1 MMERLTKRIPVPKEE
16 RKVVVFT
23 QGKYSDTIP
32 AEMTHDDIRKVL
44 LKLAEYEDLEE
55 QGLLLRLP
63 CAENTTVYVIEDDCT
78 ELSDYCRRKG
88 NCKDCPCRDL
98 HIEPEMFSLS
108 GIVLRLKDFGK
119 TVFLTQSEAEQKLKE
134 MRGVED
140 GAME

>member
-1 MMERLTKRIPVPKEE
+1 MMERLTNSEKE
-16 RKVVVFT
+16 
-23 QGKYSDTIP
+23 IP
-32 AEMTHDDIRKVL
+32 ALVNN
-44 LKLAEYEDLEE
+44 AEYWLQVYFKLKDIEDLEE

-134 MRGVED
+134 MED
-140 GAME
+140 K